1 MKKETGFTGI
11 DIVISIFVLTIFIAI
26 IGNLIVLTNLN
37 NKNIENNDK
46 AMKYAIQEIEKIKAA
61 GYQEIYDG
69 KGIDR
74 RENLPDEEEDIYE
87 NGKFTGYH
95 KSVFI
100 EDYVYIK
107 QDTEK
112 KADIVKQITV
122 EISYRLGNGKKVVQL
137 STCIVKE

>member
-11 DIVISIFVLTIFIAI
+11 DIVISIFVLTIFVAV

-46 AMKYAIQEIEKIKAA
+46 AMKYAIQEIEKIKAG

-69 KGIDR
+69 KGIDAK
-74 RENLPDEEEDIYE
+74 ENLLEEDINE
-87 NGKFTGYH
+87 NEKFTGYH

-100 EDYVYIK
+100 EDYVFIK

-122 EISYRLGNGKKVVQL
+122 EISYRLENKKQVVQL
-137 STCIVKE
+137 STYVVSEK

>member
-11 DIVISIFVLTIFIAI
+11 DIVISIFVLTIFVAV

-46 AMKYAIQEIEKIKAA
+46 AMKYAIQEIEKIKAG

-69 KGIDR
+69 KGIDTK
-74 RENLPDEEEDIYE
+74 ENLLDEDIYE

-100 EDYVYIK
+100 EDYVFIK
-107 QDTEK
+107 QDTGK

-122 EISYRLGNGKKVVQL
+122 EISYRLGNGKQTVQL
-137 STCIVKE
+137 STCIVRE